1 MNPFLKFNLNSALF
15 ANTSPVFAIQKYQRD
30 PRENFKPFETI
41 FVGLPYICQK
51 HTEMIYN
58 FQSQSIANPVE
69 QAQLKLKMHQEKGTS
84 SHLSIFEVA
93 SLMDMIVFKQ
103 AGNTSSNGSF
113 QICFN

>member
-1 MNPFLKFNLNSALF
+1 
-15 ANTSPVFAIQKYQRD
+15 
-30 PRENFKPFETI
+30 
-41 FVGLPYICQK
+41 
-51 HTEMIYN
+51 MIYN

-93 SLMDMIVFKQ
+93 NLMDMIIFKQ
-103 AGNTSSNGSF
+103 GSGSSSNGAF

>member
-1 MNPFLKFNLNSALF
+1 MP
-15 ANTSPVFAIQKYQRD
+15 
-30 PRENFKPFETI
+30 
-41 FVGLPYICQK
+41 K

-69 QAQLKLKMHQEKGTS
+69 QAQLQLKMHQERGTS

-93 SLMDMIVFKQ
+93 SLMDTIIFKQ
-103 AGNTSSNGSF
+103 GTANSSSAAF